1 VACVRDRLP
10 LPIGLALI
18 AVAVVIGSFAIGS
31 GIRNRNQND
40 VITVTGSAKQ
50 LITSDYAIWDF
61 SITSQDVSAA
71 TAAKALA
78 GWTAKTEAFLRRSGV
93 QDGELTVYPIST
105 NTVTKNAGSSNEISG
120 YQLTR
125 SFEVRS
131 ARVDA
136 VQGVAQASS
145 GLLTEGVPFSAQ
157 PLQYV
162 YTKLDQVRG
171 PLLAAAVRDA
181 ERRAKTLLAAAGEK
195 PGKLRGVAVS
205 PFQITPP
212 NSTQVSDYGAYDT
225 STLRK
230 QVQAVVNV
238 TFGLG

>member
-1 VACVRDRLP
+1 MWERLP

-18 AVAVVIGSFAIGS
+18 AIAVLVGSLAIGS
-31 GIRNRNQND
+31 GIRNRNANN
-40 VITVTGSAKQ
+40 VMTVTGSAKQ

-61 SITSQDVSAA
+61 SVTSQAPSAA
-71 TAAKALA
+71 VASTALV
-78 GWTAKTEAFLRRSGV
+78 GWTSKIEGFLTQHGV
-93 QDGELTVYPIST
+93 QSSELTVYPVST
-105 NTVTKNAGSSNEISG
+105 NTVTPSSGNSSKVVG

-125 SFEVRS
+125 NFEVRS
-131 ARVDA
+131 SRVNA
-136 VQGVAQASS
+136 IESVAQASS
-145 GLLTEGVPFSAQ
+145 SLLTAGIPFSAQ

-162 YTKLDQVRG
+162 YTKLDSVRG

-181 ERRAKTLLAAAGEK
+181 EQRAKTLLAATGTK
-195 PGKLRGVAVS
+195 LGKLRGVNVS

-225 STLRK
+225 TTLKK
-230 QVQAVVNV
+230 QVEAVVNV

>member
-1 VACVRDRLP
+1 MVAVVRERLP
-10 LPIGLALI
+10 LLLGLALI
-18 AVAVVIGSFAIGS
+18 AVALVIGSFAVGS
-31 GIRNRNQND
+31 GIRNRSQND

-50 LITSDYAIWDF
+50 MITSDYAIWDF
-61 SITSQDVSAA
+61 SITSQDLSAA
-71 TAAKALA
+71 PAAKALG
-78 GWTAKTEAFLRRSGV
+78 GWTTKAESFLRSSGV
-93 QDGELTVYPIST
+93 RESELTVYPIST
-105 NTVTKNAGSSNEISG
+105 NTVTKTDGSIGG

-125 SFEVRS
+125 NFEVRS

-145 GLLTEGVPFSAQ
+145 GLLTQGVPLSAQ

-171 PLLAAAVRDA
+171 PLLASAVRDA

-195 PGKLRGVAVS
+195 PGKLRGVDVS

-225 STLRK
+225 TTLRK